1 MEEDDFINL
10 RIDNSRACKK
20 RWKFLKVI
28 IVDCK
33 RLGRRKCPSQQ
44 GRCET
49 RRVLMRCGFHCE
61 KHFSH
66 KILIFRRNFSII
78 R

>member
-1 MEEDDFINL
+1 MVMLILMMLFSIVNDLAVANAL
-10 RIDNSRACKK
+10 RER
-20 RWKFLKVI
+20 
-28 IVDCK
+28 
-33 RLGRRKCPSQQ
+33 

-66 KILIFRRNFSII
+66 KILIFRRNFAII